1 MSSSSPLSSSLSPSP
16 CTTVTR
22 PRLHLL
28 HLPGELRNRIY
39 TELLF
44 LSSGDP
50 AHTFPIRID
59 LKKTIPCLSPERTPV
74 DLALSQL
81 TPLLQTCRQVHLEAS
96 TLFYSCARFGL
107 PPEASQAPH
116 QAQVNLVLRAF
127 LDRIGPRNAVC
138 VRHLVV
144 PFPVDPDVFVANA
157 FRKSTNDNS
166 DEYDGDE
173 YYDDNDD
180 EKEEAGW
187 SLIPALRRRCP
198 ALETLTIDLRGNNGW
213 LQLLAA
219 SAPGAS
225 TARRLFARLAARMRV
240 AFPRLRRVDVWLTG
254 CDQAWNRTGIATIGW
269 AGISLP
275 VQPTGL
281 VISSSEWKWLRAAV
295 GEGEGEGEEG
305 RNDARGG
312 GGGGGGCDWR
322 VMAIVDSSESMTYHD
337 PRGYETWWYGV
348 PYPRPATH
356 VLYGPPAN
364 AVRSVMHDHYTVVD
378 VVWAYV
384 RFGFA
389 WLRSPSKAALDREEA
404 IEWKRW
410 RRAMLANAAP
420 VGSGFQLA
428 SVKRCAHDGCR
439 FSQELTAQNENGQ
452 GGLRVE

>member
-1 MSSSSPLSSSLSPSP
+1 MSSSSPLSPSSSPSS
-16 CTTVTR
+16 CTTATR
-22 PRLHLL
+22 PRPHLL
-28 HLPGELRNRIY
+28 HIPGELRNRIY
-39 TELLF
+39 SELLF

-50 AHTFPIRID
+50 AHTFPIHID
-59 LKKTIPCLSPERTPV
+59 PKETIPCLSPERTPV

-107 PPEASQAPH
+107 PPKASQAPH

-127 LDRIGPRNAVC
+127 LDRIGPRNAAS
-138 VRHLVV
+138 VRHLVA
-144 PFPVDPDVFVANA
+144 PFPVDPDTFVANA
-157 FRKSTNDNS
+157 FRKSSNDNG
-166 DEYDGDE
+166 DEYGGDE

-180 EKEEAGW
+180 GKEEAGW

-225 TARRLFARLAARMRV
+225 TARRLFARLAARLRA
-240 AFPRLRRVDVWLTG
+240 AFPQLRRVDVWLTG
-254 CDQAWNRTGIATIGW
+254 CDQTWSRTGIATIGW

-295 GEGEGEGEEG
+295 GEGEGEGG
-305 RNDARGG
+305 RDDARGG
-312 GGGGGGCDWR
+312 SGGGG
-322 VMAIVDSSESMTYHD
+322 
-337 PRGYETWWYGV
+337 YETRWYGV
-348 PYPRPATH
+348 PHPRPATH

-364 AVRSVMHDHYTVVD
+364 AVRSVMHDHYTIVD

-420 VGSGFQLA
+420 VGSGFQ
-428 SVKRCAHDGCR
+428 SGNDFKSYG
-439 FSQELTAQNENGQ
+439 ST
-452 GGLRVE
+452 